1 MLYVGENANNPA
13 ANALKPNL
21 TIFRIVKKVKRNILA
36 CQYVSSNRGDDY
48 DFFWEFYEFITNKLI
63 IPSRILQW

>member
-1 MLYVGENANNPA
+1 MFYVGENANNPA

-36 CQYVSSNRGDDY
+36 C
-48 DFFWEFYEFITNKLI
+48 
-63 IPSRILQW
+63 

>member
-1 MLYVGENANNPA
+1 MTYEGNLRLLILLTQSIDMLYVGENANNPA

-36 CQYVSSNRGDDY
+36 C
-48 DFFWEFYEFITNKLI
+48 
-63 IPSRILQW
+63 